1 MTTRRRFALRSAL
14 LLLVLALAS
23 LIGLGP
29 AMAQGPSASL
39 GEVPMLKASD
49 AYGPGIWHHAP
60 QGKTW
65 YGAYRTFDDTHA
77 YCIDAGKQ
85 SPLPKYFTN
94 SEAQKITTAQ
104 TAWALHEYSGSTSAD
119 VQAALSALARLDE
132 AIPHD
137 HKVPPQEPGDL
148 GKKFTGAAKQFS
160 KISTEAKK
168 FAGPYTLDVSLTP
181 VVDMP
186 VLEPYGGQEPEDGDV
201 KRVDDSKGDDT
212 RPQFPMTGTVTLSVS
227 LTSASGTAV
236 PGIPLTLDVNG
247 TENAPKSLTSKAKP
261 VVTTLKLNAP
271 GTVTAKASARLAPES
286 VLLYEPQ
293 KTKRVQRV
301 ITPDEP
307 VEVSAQAKVDMTS
320 KPRVSTEI
328 SDQSPQSGDSITD
341 TFTVSG
347 LVGDHTVTVEHEL
360 WQTQSMPEPGKK
372 NDDAEV
378 IARVTSKDVGNGTHR
393 SDAITV
399 PQDFHGWMYFTETI
413 AGDKSTKEWKGVH
426 GQPRETG
433 FVPWTP
439 SAETKAVLKV
449 NAVHDEV
456 TVSGLRPGGEAVITM
471 TAYHSDTEP
480 EQSKEVSG
488 TKLHSQDITVV
499 GDEEGTATVS
509 SKAIDMP
516 VGWVTYVTT
525 IQDNDEH
532 QKWTSDWGI
541 PAETVHRPPEET
553 PTPPPEEPTAPPAPP
568 EPTPPE
574 EPSTPPEEPTPPPAP
589 PEAPEPPA
597 PPEAPAPPAEP
608 VSEPVADKPAA
619 PAPPAQLPRTGTTGN
634 GMLIGA
640 GIFLIG
646 LGATALLITGRRR
659 NKE

>member
-1 MTTRRRFALRSAL
+1 MNTRRRFTFRSAL

-29 AMAQGPSASL
+29 AMAQGSPASL

-49 AYGPGIWHHAP
+49 TYGPGIWHHAP

-65 YGAYRTFDDTHA
+65 YGAYRTFKDTQA

-85 SPLPKYFTN
+85 SPLPKYFK
-94 SEAQKITTAQ
+94 SSKSQKITTAQ

-119 VQAALSALARLDE
+119 VQAALSTLARQDE

-148 GKKFTGAAKQFS
+148 GKKFNGAAKQFS
-160 KISTEAKK
+160 KISAEAKK
-168 FAGPYTLDVSLTP
+168 LAGPYTLDVSLTP
-181 VVDMP
+181 VVAMP
-186 VLEPYGGQEPEDGDV
+186 VLEPYDKQGPEDGDF
-201 KRVDDSKGDDT
+201 KRVDDGKGDDT
-212 RPQFPMTGTVTLSVS
+212 RPQFPTTDTVTLSVS

-236 PGIPLTLDVNG
+236 PGIPITLDVNG
-247 TENAPKSLTSKAKP
+247 TEDAPKSLTSEAKP

-271 GTVTAKASARLAPES
+271 GAVTAKASASLAPES

-307 VEVSAQAKVDMTS
+307 VKVSAQAEVDMTS
-320 KPRVSTEI
+320 QPRVSTDI
-328 SDQSPQSGDSITD
+328 SDQSPQPGDSITD
-341 TFTVSG
+341 KFTVSG

-360 WQTQSMPEPGKK
+360 WQTESVPEPGKK

-378 IARVTSKDVGNGTHR
+378 IAQVTSKDVGNGTHR
-393 SDAITV
+393 SEAITV
-399 PQDFHGWMYFTETI
+399 PKDFHGWMYFTETI
-413 AGDKSTKEWKGVH
+413 AGDKSTKEWKGTH

-439 SAETKAVLKV
+439 SAETEAVLEV
-449 NAVHDEV
+449 NTVHDDV

-471 TAYHSDTEP
+471 TAYHSESEP
-480 EQSKEVSG
+480 KQSKEVSG
-488 TKLHSQDITVV
+488 TELDSQDITVV
-499 GDEEGTATVS
+499 GDQEGTATVS
-509 SKAIDMP
+509 SEAVDMP

-525 IQDNDEH
+525 IQGNDEH

-553 PTPPPEEPTAPPAPP
+553 PTTPPEEPSTPPAPP

-574 EPSTPPEEPTPPPAP
+574 EPSTPPEEPTTPPAP
-589 PEAPEPPA
+589 PEE
-597 PPEAPAPPAEP
+597 PEAPAPPAEP
-608 VSEPVADKPAA
+608 PAEPVAEKPAA

-646 LGATALLITGRRR
+646 LGATALLITGSRR
-659 NKE
+659 NRE

>member
-1 MTTRRRFALRSAL
+1 MTTRRRFTLRSAL
-14 LLLVLALAS
+14 FFLVLALTA

-29 AMAQGPSASL
+29 AMAQGPPSSL

-49 AYGPGIWHHAP
+49 TYGPGIWHHAP

-65 YGAYRTFDDTHA
+65 YGSYRTFDDTQA

-85 SPLPKYFTN
+85 SPLPKYFTT
-94 SEAQKITTAQ
+94 SKAQKITTAQ
-104 TAWALHEYSGSTSAD
+104 TAWALHEYSGSESAD

-148 GKKFTGAAKQFS
+148 GKKFKGAAKQFS
-160 KISTEAKK
+160 KISAEAKK
-168 FAGPYTLDVSLTP
+168 LAGPYTLDVSLTP
-181 VVDMP
+181 VAAMP
-186 VLEPYGGQEPEDGDV
+186 VLEPYGKQGPEGGDFE
-201 KRVDDSKGDDT
+201 RVDDDQDDDA
-212 RPQFPMTGTVTLSVS
+212 RPQFPSTDTVTLSVS
-227 LTSASGTAV
+227 LTSSSGTAV
-236 PGIPLTLDVNG
+236 PGIPITLDIDG
-247 TENAPKSLTSKAKP
+247 TEDAPKSLTSEVKP
-261 VVTTLKLNAP
+261 VVTTLRLNAP
-271 GTVTAKASARLAPES
+271 GAVTAKASASLAPES

-307 VEVSAQAKVDMTS
+307 VEISAQAKVDMTS
-320 KPRVSTEI
+320 QPRVSTDI
-328 SDQSPQSGDSITD
+328 SDQSPQPGDSITD
-341 TFTVSG
+341 KFTVSG

-360 WQTQSMPEPGKK
+360 WKTQSAPEPGKK

-378 IARVTSKDVGNGTHR
+378 IAEVTSKGIGNGTHR

-399 PQDFHGWMYFTETI
+399 PKDFHGWMYFTETI
-413 AGDKSTKEWKGVH
+413 TGDESTREWKGTH

-439 SAETKAVLKV
+439 SAETEAVLEV

-471 TAYHSDTEP
+471 TAYHSESEP
-480 EQSKEVSG
+480 QQSKDASG

-499 GDEEGTATVS
+499 GDHEGKATVS
-509 SKAIDMP
+509 SEAVDMP

-525 IQDNDEH
+525 IQGNDEH

-553 PTPPPEEPTAPPAPP
+553 PTM
-568 EPTPPE
+568 PPE
-574 EPSTPPEEPTPPPAP
+574 EPSTPPAP
-589 PEAPEPPA
+589 PKAPES
-597 PPEAPAPPAEP
+597 PEAPAPPESPAP
-608 VSEPVADKPAA
+608 PADPPAEPVADKPAA
-619 PAPPAQLPRTGTTGN
+619 PTPTAQLPRTGTTGN

-646 LGATALLITGRRR
+646 LGATALLITGSRRS
-659 NKE
+659 KE